1 MRLIL
6 IAVGPK
12 MPTWAQ
18 AAFDDYA
25 KRMPPEL
32 KVEVKTVKVAHR
44 AQQSDALAAMMVER
58 KQIEA
63 LIPKGARIVA
73 LDERGKAPTTAEL
86 AQQLRQWQL
95 EAQDVVLVI
104 GGPDGLDAEFK
115 ARAHAFMRLSSLTL
129 SHAMARVLL
138 MEQLYRAWSINANHP
153 YHRE

>member
-1 MRLIL
+1 
-6 IAVGPK
+6 

-115 ARAHAFMRLSSLTL
+115 ARAHALMRLSSLTL
-129 SHAMARVLL
+129 PHAMARVLL